1 MKRILLLFA
10 SALCY
15 TFSLNAQERL
25 FFVSRN
31 LNRNII
37 VYDVQQKNGALNLDN
52 PLHVYWYNQ
61 EHNPITT
68 NELNFIQRKL
78 AYGYTVVEKGKDEV
92 TVKLKAYK
100 KRLVKVCKRDGKWVA
115 TATINRKECV
125 LTEIYAH
132 CPTKTSCDYMELH
145 GKALDSGKKE
155 KETVKP

>member
-1 MKRILLLFA
+1 MKRFLLIFLMSLCVGCAFA
-10 SALCY
+10 QS
-15 TFSLNAQERL
+15 ERL

-37 VYDVQQKNGALNLDN
+37 VYNVQLKEGELNLKS

-61 EHNPITT
+61 EHTPVTT

-78 AYGYTVVEKGKDEV
+78 AYGYSVEQTGKDEAV
-92 TVKLKAYK
+92 VKLKAYK
-100 KRLVKVCKRDGKWVA
+100 KRLVKVCKRKGTWVGL
-115 TATINRKECV
+115 ATINGHECV

-132 CPTKTSCDYMELH
+132 CPTKTSCDYMVLH
-145 GKALDSGKKE
+145 GKRLSNGAAE